1 MSSRIIYK
9 NKDNTIS
16 IIIPS
21 EEVLGFTDINTIAQ
35 KDVPYGL
42 PYWIVPVDNILTD
55 RTYRAAWEI
64 DESIGEPDGYGGKS
78 NEFDAELLKYYRSI
92 Q

>member
-1 MSSRIIYK
+1 MRIIYK

-16 IIIPS
+16 IITPS
-21 EEVLGFTDINTIAQ
+21 EEALGFTAINTIAQ

-42 PYWIVPVDNILTD
+42 PYWIVSVDNILTD

-64 DESIGEPDGYGGKS
+64 DESTGEPDGYGGES